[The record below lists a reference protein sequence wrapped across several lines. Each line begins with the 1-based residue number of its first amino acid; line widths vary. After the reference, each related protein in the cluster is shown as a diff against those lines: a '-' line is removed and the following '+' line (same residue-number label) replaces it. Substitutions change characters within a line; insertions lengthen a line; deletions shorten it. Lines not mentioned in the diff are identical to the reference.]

1 MSLLLPLFRSGHA
14 VRTDRMQRTY
24 ARHPLFLH
32 SFILYWILQQNA
44 RLRATFLPFSGI
56 FCKRSHS
63 RLYKCNPIFTVP
75 FANVVRKQ
83 AVCRYSPSCENA
95 VAALRRA
102 LQPRNINLI
111 SADDAQSKAERILNR
126 PMQKE
131 KGPLRKTRSSP
142 F

>member
-1 MSLLLPLFRSGHA
+1 
-14 VRTDRMQRTY
+14 
-24 ARHPLFLH
+24 
-32 SFILYWILQQNA
+32 
-44 RLRATFLPFSGI
+44 
-56 FCKRSHS
+56 
-63 RLYKCNPIFTVP
+63 LYKCNPIFTVP

-102 LQPRNINLI
+102 RQPRNINLI

-126 PMQKE
+126 STLKE
-131 KGPLRKTRSSP
+131 KGLLRKKTQQS